1 MRIIATQTLRN
12 YIRTYP
18 KAEQSLLAWNQEAES
33 AHWDSPNELKGQ
45 YRNASILSQK
55 RVVFNIRG
63 NHYRLVVDI
72 EYRLKS
78 SLLCGSGRTERMIK
92 LTQETSVMIGPI
104 KNNEQYDRYLGR
116 IYELTQADMAPDS
129 KESDELEV
137 LSILV
142 KDYENVH
149 FPVPKPSP
157 LEAIRFRLEQMG
169 ISEKELSEILGYR
182 SRKSEILS
190 GKRKLNLSM
199 IRRLNEKLHIPAEI
213 LIQAY

>member
-1 MRIIATQTLRN
+1 
-12 YIRTYP
+12 
-18 KAEQSLLAWNQEAES
+18 
-33 AHWDSPNELKGQ
+33 
-45 YRNASILSQK
+45 
-55 RVVFNIRG
+55 
-63 NHYRLVVDI
+63 
-72 EYRLKS
+72 
-78 SLLCGSGRTERMIK
+78 MIK

-104 KNNEQYDRYLGR
+104 KNNEQYDRYLAR
-116 IYELTQADMAPDS
+116 IYDLMQADIEPDS
-129 KESDELEV
+129 EEADELEV

-142 KDYENVH
+142 KEYENVH
-149 FPVPKPSP
+149 FPIPKPNP

-199 IRRLNEKLHIPAEI
+199 IRRLNEKLNIPAEI